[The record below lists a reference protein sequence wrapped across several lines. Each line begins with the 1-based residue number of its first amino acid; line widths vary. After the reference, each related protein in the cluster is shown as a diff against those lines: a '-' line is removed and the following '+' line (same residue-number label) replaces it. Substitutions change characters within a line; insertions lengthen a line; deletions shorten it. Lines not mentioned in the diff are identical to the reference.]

1 MQAQQAGKD
10 KDWEACVGLYHK
22 VLHQPGPTERNI
34 RYNLGVALH
43 EMSKMKEVPEAYRQ
57 VNFVAAAKG
66 ELDLSIELAA
76 EAKDPC
82 APPSPPLSPQGS
94 AHLDPSRPLCPSLW
108 FFSPC
113 ANVSYLA
120 SESAR
125 FLAGRC

>member
-1 MQAQQAGKD
+1 
-10 KDWEACVGLYHK
+10 
-22 VLHQPGPTERNI
+22 
-34 RYNLGVALH
+34 
-43 EMSKMKEVPEAYRQ
+43 MKEVPEAYSQ

-82 APPSPPLSPQGS
+82 APPLPLSLPPRLSPFG
-94 AHLDPSRPLCPSLW
+94 PSRPLCPSLW